1 MRSPKPCWRSD
12 AASWKPAWPAPTITT
27 APCAVRS
34 GRYDAKRQG
43 VEPAKCVIQPKLRFA
58 CQLERRNPLGERSE
72 QRLAFEACHSLP
84 DAAVNAG
91 AEGHMAGGAAPNVE
105 SVRLV
110 PTARIAVGRGE
121 KQQHLFTVANPNAG
135 HLDWSC
141 GGAEE
146 GLHRRLETQHFLEGA
161 ADQVGI
167 LAKYGPLLGVA
178 GKAVQRVAEPV
189 DRGVDAGGKKGAHQ
203 HARFV
208 FRQFARIDGLKNLH
222 A

>member
-27 APCAVRS
+27 APCAIRS

-43 VEPAKCVIQPKLRFA
+43 VEPAK
-58 CQLERRNPLGERSE
+58 
-72 QRLAFEACHSLP
+72 
-84 DAAVNAG
+84 
-91 AEGHMAGGAAPNVE
+91 
-105 SVRLV
+105 
-110 PTARIAVGRGE
+110 
-121 KQQHLFTVANPNAG
+121 
-135 HLDWSC
+135 
-141 GGAEE
+141 
-146 GLHRRLETQHFLEGA
+146 
-161 ADQVGI
+161 VGI